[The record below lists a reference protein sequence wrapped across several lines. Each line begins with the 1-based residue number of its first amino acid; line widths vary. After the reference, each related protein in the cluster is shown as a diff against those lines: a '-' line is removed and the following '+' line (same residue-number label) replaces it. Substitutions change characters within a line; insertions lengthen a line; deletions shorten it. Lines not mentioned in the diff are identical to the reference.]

1 MRIKTVIVDDEVP
14 ARKIIREF
22 LQAHPEIEI
31 VADCR
36 NAHEALPIVEKY
48 KPDLM
53 FLDIQ
58 MPEING
64 FELLEM
70 LHERPQIIFC
80 TAYDKYAIQA
90 FEVNAVDYLLKP
102 FDQDRFDMA
111 LEKVKQNL
119 LRPGQSVDATE
130 QLLRHLNQQQTYQ
143 DRFLIKQ
150 TGRIIIIN
158 SHEII
163 YFEAME
169 DYVNIHTTKEAY
181 LIQQSLTNLEK
192 RLDPQ
197 QFIRVHRSSIV
208 NIDYIKEIDTASSG
222 RFHLFLK
229 NGEMIHV
236 SRTGA
241 KQLKRFII

>member
-1 MRIKTVIVDDEVP
+1 MNIKTIIVDDEFP

-22 LQAHPEIEI
+22 LQGHPGIEI

-36 NAHEALPIVEKY
+36 NAHEALQAIEKFQ
-48 KPDLM
+48 PDLM

-70 LHERPQIIFC
+70 LDERPQIIFC
-80 TAYDKYAIQA
+80 TAYDKYAIHA

-102 FDQDRFDMA
+102 FDPDRFDMA

-119 LRPGQSVDATE
+119 LRSNHNLDPTA
-130 QLLRHLNQQQTYQ
+130 QLLHHLNQQQTYQ

-150 TGRIIIIN
+150 SGRIVIIN

-169 DYVNIHTTKEAY
+169 DYVNIHTTKAAY
-181 LIQQSLTNLEK
+181 LIQQSLTNLEN
-192 RLDPQ
+192 RLNPQ

-208 NIDYIKEIDTASSG
+208 NIDYIKEIDTAASG
-222 RFHLFLK
+222 RYHLFLK
-229 NGEMIHV
+229 NGEMLQV

>member
-1 MRIKTVIVDDEVP
+1 MKIKTIIVDDEVP
-14 ARKIIREF
+14 ARKIIREY
-22 LQAHPEIEI
+22 LQIHPEIEI
-31 VADCR
+31 MADCR
-36 NAHEALPIVEKY
+36 NAHEALQAVENY
-48 KPDLM
+48 QPDLI

-64 FELLEM
+64 FEFLEM
-70 LHERPQIIFC
+70 LDERPQIIFC

-102 FDQDRFDMA
+102 FDQERFDMA

-119 LRPGQSVDATE
+119 LRSRQNGDSTE

-150 TGRIIIIN
+150 SGRIIIIS

-163 YFEAME
+163 FFEAME

-181 LIQQSLTNLEK
+181 LIQQSLANLEK
-192 RLDPQ
+192 RLNPQ

-208 NIDYIKEIDTASSG
+208 NIDYVKEIDTASSG
-222 RFHLFLK
+222 RYHLFLK
-229 NGEMIHV
+229 NGKMIHV

-241 KQLKRFII
+241 KQLKRLII